1 MKVIYRKVSFVYS
14 EPKICS
20 MLENS
25 NYELN
30 IQYQANGWRHVM
42 SLKITECITKMT
54 ILNGKGDVSLV
65 TIADFKL
72 VPLNELVMPTKY
84 LS

>member
-1 MKVIYRKVSFVYS
+1 
-14 EPKICS
+14 

-30 IQYQANGWRHVM
+30 IPTQAERLAARYEFEDNG
-42 SLKITECITKMT
+42 CITKTMT

-72 VPLNELVMPTKY
+72 VPLNELVILTRKY